1 MKLELISNN
10 TAIRITS
17 TLFASNNTKT
27 YTISINDTTPVT
39 VINANIINNSYYDYT
54 ITLAEGVHSVVLK
67 QTVTATNVITIDKGC
82 IFKNIETGCKVA
94 KQLASEYNQQL
105 ATTYFVLVTAADKC
119 VDCEDLKVLYNSMD
133 YGDCEFC

>member
-1 MKLELISNN
+1 MKLELITNN

-17 TLFASNNTKT
+17 TLFASTTGKT
-27 YTISINDTTPVT
+27 YTITVNDGTPVAVT
-39 VINANIINNSYYDYT
+39 IGSVVNSYYDYT

-67 QTVTATNVITIDKGC
+67 QTVTATSVITLDKGC

-105 ATTYFVLVTAADKC
+105 ATTYFVLVTAIDKC
-119 VDCEDLKVLYNSMD
+119 VDCDDLKVLYNSMD

>member
-1 MKLELISNN
+1 MKLEIINN
-10 TAIRITS
+10 STQLRITS
-17 TLFASNNTKT
+17 TLFNPIAGVYTVSVNDNTPI
-27 YTISINDTTPVT
+27 TITVTNTT
-39 VINANIINNSYYDYT
+39 YYDYT
-54 ITLAEGVHSVVLK
+54 ITLSEGVHSVVVK
-67 QTVTATNVITIDKGC
+67 QVNSGVTKIDKGC
-82 IFKNIETGCKVA
+82 IFKNEETGCKVA

>member
-17 TLFASNNTKT
+17 TLFNPTSGVYTVSVNDAAAVTITVTNT
-27 YTISINDTTPVT
+27 
-39 VINANIINNSYYDYT
+39 SYYDYT

-67 QTVTATNVITIDKGC
+67 RVLNNVTTLDKGC

-119 VDCEDLKVLYNSMD
+119 VDCDDLKVLYNSMD

>member
-1 MKLELISNN
+1 MKLELVSNN

-17 TLFASNNTKT
+17 TLFASTNGKT
-27 YTISINDTTPVT
+27 YTISINDTTPVAVVT
-39 VINANIINNSYYDYT
+39 NSYYDYT

-67 QTVTATNVITIDKGC
+67 QTVTATSVITIDKGC
-82 IFKNIETGCKVA
+82 LFKNEETGCKVA

-119 VDCEDLKVLYNSMD
+119 VDCENLKVLYNSMD

>member
-1 MKLELISNN
+1 MKLEIVNNN
-10 TAIRITS
+10 TQLRITS
-17 TLFASNNTKT
+17 TLFASTNGKT
-27 YTISINDTTPVT
+27 YTITVNDGTPVA
-39 VINANIINNSYYDYT
+39 VVNANVANSYYNYT

-67 QTVTATNVITIDKGC
+67 QTVTATSVITIDKGC
-82 IFKNIETGCKVA
+82 IFKNEETGCKVA

>member
-17 TLFASNNTKT
+17 TLFASTTGKT
-27 YTISINDTTPVT
+27 YTISINDTTPVA
-39 VINANIINNSYYDYT
+39 VIVGSITNSYYDYN

-67 QTVTATNVITIDKGC
+67 QTVTATSVITIDKGC
-82 IFKNIETGCKVA
+82 IFKNEETGCKVA

>member
-17 TLFASNNTKT
+17 TLFNSTTGKT
-27 YTISINDTTPVT
+27 YTISINDTTPVA
-39 VINANIINNSYYDYT
+39 VVNASVNAGSYYDYT

-67 QTVTATNVITIDKGC
+67 QTVTVTSAITIDKGC
-82 IFKNIETGCKVA
+82 IFKNEETGCKVA

>member
-17 TLFASNNTKT
+17 TLFTSNNTKT
-27 YTISINDTTPVT
+27 YTITVNDGTPVA
-39 VINANIINNSYYDYT
+39 VVNANVVNNSYYDYT

-67 QTVTATNVITIDKGC
+67 QTVTATSVITLDKGC

-94 KQLASEYNQQL
+94 KQLASGYNQQL

-119 VDCEDLKVLYNSMD
+119 VDCDDLKVLYNSMD

>member
-17 TLFASNNTKT
+17 TLFASTTGKT
-27 YTISINDTTPVT
+27 YTISVNDGTPVA
-39 VINANIINNSYYDYT
+39 VVVGSIINSYYDYT

-67 QTVTATNVITIDKGC
+67 QTATNVITIDKGC
-82 IFKNIETGCKVA
+82 LFKNEETGCKVA
-94 KQLASEYNQQL
+94 KQLASNYNQQL

>member
-1 MKLELISNN
+1 MKLEIINN
-10 TAIRITS
+10 STQLRITS
-17 TLFASNNTKT
+17 TLFASTTGKT
-27 YTISINDTTPVT
+27 YTITVNDGTPVAVVNGSVT
-39 VINANIINNSYYDYT
+39 NSYYDYT

-67 QTVTATNVITIDKGC
+67 QTVTATSVVTIDKGC
-82 IFKNIETGCKVA
+82 IFKNEETGCKVA

>member
-1 MKLELISNN
+1 MKLELVSNN
-10 TAIRITS
+10 TALRITS
-17 TLFASNNTKT
+17 TLFNPVSGV
-27 YTISINDTTPVT
+27 YTISVNDAAPVT
-39 VINANIINNSYYDYT
+39 ISVTNTVYYDYT

-67 QTVTATNVITIDKGC
+67 RVLNSVTTLDKGC
-82 IFKNIETGCKVA
+82 LFKNEETGCKVA
-94 KQLASEYNQQL
+94 KQLASNYNQQL

>member
-1 MKLELISNN
+1 MKLEIITNN
-10 TAIRITS
+10 TQLRITS

>member
-17 TLFASNNTKT
+17 TLFNPISGV
-27 YTISINDTTPVT
+27 YTISVNDAAPVT
-39 VINANIINNSYYDYT
+39 IVNNSINAGNYYDYT
-54 ITLAEGVHSVVLK
+54 IALAEGVHSVVLK
-67 QTVTATNVITIDKGC
+67 RVLSNVTTLDKGC

>member
-1 MKLELISNN
+1 MKLEIITNN
-10 TAIRITS
+10 TELRITS
-17 TLFASNNTKT
+17 TLFATVTGT
-27 YTISINDTTPVT
+27 YTLSINDSTPVPIT
-39 VINANIINNSYYDYT
+39 VTVNHYVHT
-54 ITLAEGVHSVVLK
+54 VTLAEGVHSVVVK
-67 QTVTATNVITIDKGC
+67 QVDSGVTKLDKGC
-82 IFKNIETGCKVA
+82 IFKNEETGCKVA

>member
-10 TAIRITS
+10 TALRITS
-17 TLFASNNTKT
+17 TLFNPISGV
-27 YTISINDTTPVT
+27 YTISVNDAAPVT
-39 VINANIINNSYYDYT
+39 IVNNSINAGSYYDYT

-67 QTVTATNVITIDKGC
+67 RVLNNVTTLDKGC
-82 IFKNIETGCKVA
+82 IFKNEETGCKVA

>member
-1 MKLELISNN
+1 MKLEIVNN
-10 TAIRITS
+10 STQLRITS
-17 TLFASNNTKT
+17 TLFGTTNGKIYNITV
-27 YTISINDTTPVT
+27 NDGTPVT
-39 VINANIINNSYYDYT
+39 VVNNNVNAGSYYDYT

-67 QTVTATNVITIDKGC
+67 QTVTATSVITLDKGC
-82 IFKNIETGCKVA
+82 IFKNEETGCKVA

-119 VDCEDLKVLYNSMD
+119 VDCDDLKVLYNSMD

>member
-1 MKLELISNN
+1 MKLEIITNN
-10 TAIRITS
+10 TQLRITS
-17 TLFASNNTKT
+17 TLFASTTGKT
-27 YTISINDTTPVT
+27 YTITVNDGTPVT
-39 VINANIINNSYYDYT
+39 VVNGSVTNSYYDYT

-67 QTVTATNVITIDKGC
+67 QTVTATSVVTIDKGC
-82 IFKNIETGCKVA
+82 IFKNEETGCKVA

>member
-1 MKLELISNN
+1 MKLEIINN
-10 TAIRITS
+10 STQLRITS
-17 TLFASNNTKT
+17 TLFNPIAGVYNVSV
-27 YTISINDTTPVT
+27 NDTTPVT
-39 VINANIINNSYYDYT
+39 ITVTNTTYYDYT
-54 ITLAEGVHSVVLK
+54 ITLAEGVHSVVVK
-67 QTVTATNVITIDKGC
+67 QVNAGVTKIDKGC
-82 IFKNIETGCKVA
+82 IFKNEETGCKVA

>member
-17 TLFASNNTKT
+17 TLFNPTSGVYTVSVNDAAAVTITVTNT
-27 YTISINDTTPVT
+27 V
-39 VINANIINNSYYDYT
+39 YYDYT

-67 QTVTATNVITIDKGC
+67 RVLNNVTTLDKGC
-82 IFKNIETGCKVA
+82 IFKNEETGCKVA
-94 KQLASEYNQQL
+94 KQLASGYNQQL

>member
-17 TLFASNNTKT
+17 TLFNPISGV
-27 YTISINDTTPVT
+27 YTISVNDAAPVT
-39 VINANIINNSYYDYT
+39 ITVTNTVYYDYT

-67 QTVTATNVITIDKGC
+67 RVLSNVTTLDKGC
-82 IFKNIETGCKVA
+82 IFKNEETGCKVA

>member
-1 MKLELISNN
+1 MKLEIITNN

-17 TLFASNNTKT
+17 TLFASTNGKT
-27 YTISINDTTPVT
+27 YTITVNDGTPVAVVNGS
-39 VINANIINNSYYDYT
+39 VINSYYDYT

-67 QTVTATNVITIDKGC
+67 QIVTATSVITIDKGC
-82 IFKNIETGCKVA
+82 IFKNEETGCKVA

-119 VDCEDLKVLYNSMD
+119 VDCDDLKVLYNSMD

>member
-17 TLFASNNTKT
+17 TLFTSNNTKT
-27 YTISINDTTPVT
+27 YTISVNDGTPVT
-39 VINANIINNSYYDYT
+39 VINANIINNSYYDYN

-67 QTVTATNVITIDKGC
+67 QTVIATSAITIDKGC
-82 IFKNIETGCKVA
+82 LFKNIETGCKVA

>member
-1 MKLELISNN
+1 MKLELITNN
-10 TAIRITS
+10 TQLRITS
-17 TLFASNNTKT
+17 TLFNPIAGDYTVTIDDNAPVIITVTNTT
-27 YTISINDTTPVT
+27 
-39 VINANIINNSYYDYT
+39 YYDYT
-54 ITLAEGVHSVVLK
+54 IILAEGVHSVVVK
-67 QTVTATNVITIDKGC
+67 QVNAGVTKIDKGC
-82 IFKNIETGCKVA
+82 IFKNEETGCKVA

>member
-1 MKLELISNN
+1 MKLELVSNN
-10 TAIRITS
+10 TALRITS
-17 TLFASNNTKT
+17 TLFNPASGV
-27 YTISINDTTPVT
+27 YTISINDANPVAVVNGSIT
-39 VINANIINNSYYDYT
+39 NSYYDYT

-67 QTVTATNVITIDKGC
+67 RVLNSVTTLDKGC
-82 IFKNIETGCKVA
+82 LFKNEETGCKVA
-94 KQLASEYNQQL
+94 KQLASNYNQQL

>member
-17 TLFASNNTKT
+17 TLFNPISGV
-27 YTISINDTTPVT
+27 YTISVNDTAPVT
-39 VINANIINNSYYDYT
+39 IVNNNINAGSYYDYT

-67 QTVTATNVITIDKGC
+67 RVLSNVTTIDKGC
-82 IFKNIETGCKVA
+82 LFKNEETGCKVA

>member
-1 MKLELISNN
+1 MKLELITNN

-17 TLFASNNTKT
+17 TLFSTTNGKI
-27 YTISINDTTPVT
+27 YTITVNDGTPVT
-39 VINANIINNSYYDYT
+39 VVNNSIVNNSYYDYN

-67 QTVTATNVITIDKGC
+67 QTVTATSVITLDKGC

-94 KQLASEYNQQL
+94 KQLASGYNQQL

-119 VDCEDLKVLYNSMD
+119 VDCDDLKVLYNSMD

>member
-27 YTISINDTTPVT
+27 YTISVNDGTPVT
-39 VINANIINNSYYDYT
+39 VINANIINNSYYDYN
-54 ITLAEGVHSVVLK
+54 ITLSEGVHSVVLK
-67 QTVTATNVITIDKGC
+67 QTVIATSAITIDKGC

>member
-27 YTISINDTTPVT
+27 YTISVNDGTPVT
-39 VINANIINNSYYDYT
+39 VINANIINNSYYDYN

-67 QTVTATNVITIDKGC
+67 QTVIATSAITIDKGC

>member
-1 MKLELISNN
+1 MKLEIVNN
-10 TAIRITS
+10 STQLRITS
-17 TLFASNNTKT
+17 TLFGTTNGKIYNITV
-27 YTISINDTTPVT
+27 NDSTPVT
-39 VINANIINNSYYDYT
+39 VVNNNVNAGSYYDYT

-67 QTVTATNVITIDKGC
+67 QTVTATSVITIDKGC
-82 IFKNIETGCKVA
+82 IFKNEETGCKVA

-119 VDCEDLKVLYNSMD
+119 VDCDDLKVLYNSMD

>member
-17 TLFASNNTKT
+17 TLFNPISGV
-27 YTISINDTTPVT
+27 YTISVNDAAPVT
-39 VINANIINNSYYDYT
+39 ITVTNTVYYDYT

-67 QTVTATNVITIDKGC
+67 RVLNNVTTLDKGC
-82 IFKNIETGCKVA
+82 IFKNEETGCKVA

>member
-1 MKLELISNN
+1 MKLEIITNN
-10 TAIRITS
+10 TELRITS
-17 TLFASNNTKT
+17 TLFATIDGT
-27 YTISINDTTPVT
+27 YTLSINDATPVGIT
-39 VINANIINNSYYDYT
+39 VTVNPYVHT
-54 ITLAEGVHSVVLK
+54 VTLAEGIHSVVVK
-67 QTVTATNVITIDKGC
+67 QVDSGVTKLDKGC
-82 IFKNIETGCKVA
+82 IFKNVETGCKVA

>member
-17 TLFASNNTKT
+17 TLFNPISGD
-27 YTISINDTTPVT
+27 YTISVNDATPVT
-39 VINANIINNSYYDYT
+39 IVNNSINAGSYYDYT

-67 QTVTATNVITIDKGC
+67 RVLSNVTTIDKGC

>member
-27 YTISINDTTPVT
+27 YTISVNDGTPVT
-39 VINANIINNSYYDYT
+39 VINANIINNSYYDYN

-67 QTVTATNVITIDKGC
+67 RVLNNVTTIDKGC

>member
-17 TLFASNNTKT
+17 TLFNPTSGV
-27 YTISINDTTPVT
+27 YTISVNDAAPVT
-39 VINANIINNSYYDYT
+39 ITVTNTVYYDYT

-67 QTVTATNVITIDKGC
+67 RVLNNVTTLDKGC
-82 IFKNIETGCKVA
+82 IFKNEETGCKVA